1 MNSRFN
7 PVDLFQTC
15 VLIIFVMCAYFLL
28 GLIGLQLAVP
38 PSNAG
43 AVWPPAGIALAAIVL
58 KGPRVL
64 PGIFLG
70 NFSISAWALGF
81 SPNACLIY
89 TGTGLGATACA
100 YTGYRLIKHFI
111 GLPNPLLETQK
122 IMLFFTLGG
131 PVSCLIPATLGISL
145 MVAMGNIFPA
155 DIPFNWFSWWVGD
168 TIGVLVF
175 APLTLIL
182 FAKSHSIWRTRLNTV
197 GTPLLLS
204 FLLVSGSFL
213 FIQQDENRRHAK
225 EFERQTLSLV
235 KLINERL
242 QNHLQIVYGIR
253 NLFTVSASSVDQAG
267 FSFFTHSFFQQYP
280 ELKSLAYLSLS
291 SQGSEIKN
299 LIPYFIEP
307 EQSRDFLATAINDPN
322 LFFNFSSSFESTKHP
337 TAFFEFIDENV
348 IILTPVYKNSNNKK
362 ALTGVALS
370 MFILPELL
378 DSAFTGLTMEG
389 IQVSIDVLDKKT
401 GAINVHTLA
410 KNQLID
416 RQIQHQFKL
425 SDQNWLVNFFH
436 DKSHIHAQ
444 YHWSLWWYFT
454 CGLFF
459 ISVMGVGLLAL
470 TGRHAITESIV
481 NERTRDLLKAKNTA
495 ETANTAKNHFL
506 AKISHELRT
515 PLNGIMGFTQLLQ
528 NNQGLGDDEK
538 QHVNIIRQC
547 SQDLLDL
554 INDILDFTA
563 IETNNTKV
571 VNRLFDFT
579 AFLNDIDAIY
589 QLIAAKKGL
598 KLTTSINNA
607 PIKLRG
613 DEKRIRQILCN
624 LLNNAFKYTDHGQI
638 QLIVNASENELYLTV
653 ADTGNGIAQHD
664 MDRIFDPFIQLNN
677 HDAAQEGI
685 GIGLTITKELLK
697 IMNGRITVQSD
708 LGAGSIFT
716 VTLPIENQTTAS
728 S

>member
-1 MNSRFN
+1 
-7 PVDLFQTC
+7 
-15 VLIIFVMCAYFLL
+15 
-28 GLIGLQLAVP
+28 
-38 PSNAG
+38 
-43 AVWPPAGIALAAIVL
+43 
-58 KGPRVL
+58 
-64 PGIFLG
+64 
-70 NFSISAWALGF
+70 
-81 SPNACLIY
+81 
-89 TGTGLGATACA
+89 
-100 YTGYRLIKHFI
+100 
-111 GLPNPLLETQK
+111 
-122 IMLFFTLGG
+122 
-131 PVSCLIPATLGISL
+131 
-145 MVAMGNIFPA
+145 
-155 DIPFNWFSWWVGD
+155 
-168 TIGVLVF
+168 
-175 APLTLIL
+175 
-182 FAKSHSIWRTRLNTV
+182 
-197 GTPLLLS
+197 
-204 FLLVSGSFL
+204 
-213 FIQQDENRRHAK
+213 
-225 EFERQTLSLV
+225 
-235 KLINERL
+235 
-242 QNHLQIVYGIR
+242 
-253 NLFTVSASSVDQAG
+253 
-267 FSFFTHSFFQQYP
+267 
-280 ELKSLAYLSLS
+280 
-291 SQGSEIKN
+291 
-299 LIPYFIEP
+299 
-307 EQSRDFLATAINDPN
+307 
-322 LFFNFSSSFESTKHP
+322 
-337 TAFFEFIDENV
+337 
-348 IILTPVYKNSNNKK
+348 
-362 ALTGVALS
+362 
-370 MFILPELL
+370 
-378 DSAFTGLTMEG
+378 
-389 IQVSIDVLDKKT
+389 
-401 GAINVHTLA
+401 
-410 KNQLID
+410 
-416 RQIQHQFKL
+416 
-425 SDQNWLVNFFH
+425 
-436 DKSHIHAQ
+436 
-444 YHWSLWWYFT
+444 
-454 CGLFF
+454 
-459 ISVMGVGLLAL
+459 
-470 TGRHAITESIV
+470 TESIV
-481 NERTRDLLKAKNTA
+481 NQRTRDLLKAKNTA

-547 SQDLLDL
+547 SQDLLGL

-589 QLIAAKKGL
+589 QLIATKKGL